1 MKQHLNIVFIGH
13 VVASK
18 STMGGNILF
27 LTDMVDK
34 WTTEKY
40 EKETKDDGRESW
52 YIGWALDSTPLER
65 SKGKTVGI
73 G

>member
-1 MKQHLNIVFIGH
+1 
-13 VVASK
+13 
-18 STMGGNILF
+18 MGGNILF

-34 WTTEKY
+34 RTTEKY